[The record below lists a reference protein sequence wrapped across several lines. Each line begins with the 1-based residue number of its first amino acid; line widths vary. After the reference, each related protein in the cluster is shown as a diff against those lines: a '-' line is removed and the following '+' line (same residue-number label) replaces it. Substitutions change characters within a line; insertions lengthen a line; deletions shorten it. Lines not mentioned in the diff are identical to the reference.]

1 MSGQG
6 YFLNRLCQ
14 FVLFTALLCG
24 ALFSHVAGAQ
34 DLEPRSYTNIPVG
47 ESFLVVG
54 YIRSGGEIAP
64 SGTSS
69 PIQDFELDIDAGVIG
84 FAHSFG
90 LAGKSAKIDMGATR
104 QCWEGSAT
112 YRGEFVADRRC
123 GYGDPKIRLSW
134 NFYGAPA
141 LALEEFMT
149 WEPGL
154 VIGTSLQ
161 VSVPVGTYKDD
172 QLVNFG
178 ANRWMFRPGIGM
190 SHKFGRWHYDVIASV
205 RLYEDNDDFFN
216 GSTVEQDPL
225 YSVQGHLIYN
235 LRKGRWLSLN
245 ANFYRGG
252 ETSVEHIPSRNL
264 KENSRFGMTYS
275 TPINR
280 HNSLKL
286 YASTGVLTRTGDDFD
301 TFGIAWQY
309 RF

>member
-1 MSGQG
+1 MLFRSAGTLCVALTILALPWASG
-6 YFLNRLCQ
+6 RL
-14 FVLFTALLCG
+14 A
-24 ALFSHVAGAQ
+24 AQ

-64 SGTSS
+64 SGASS
-69 PIQDFELDIDAGVIG
+69 PLQELELDIDAGVVG
-84 FAHSFG
+84 FAHSFA
-90 LAGKSAKIDMGATR
+90 LAGSSAKVDMVVSR
-104 QCWEGSAT
+104 QCWEGSAIFL
-112 YRGEFVADRRC
+112 GDFVEDRRC

-141 LALEEFMT
+141 LELAEFMK
-149 WEPGL
+149 WDPGL

-161 VSVPVGTYKDD
+161 VSVPIGTYKDD
-172 QLVNFG
+172 QLLNFG

-190 SHKFGRWHYDVIASV
+190 SYKVGRWHYDVIASV

-225 YSVQGHLIYN
+225 YSVQGHLIYS

-252 ETSVEHIPSRNL
+252 ETSVEHVRSRNL
-264 KENSRFGMTYS
+264 KENSRFGVTYS
-275 TPINR
+275 TPISR
-280 HNSLKL
+280 HHSLKL
-286 YASTGVLTRTGDDFD
+286 YASTGILTRTGDDFD
-301 TFGIAWQY
+301 TLGIAWQY